1 MTTLESLYN
10 EKDQYENLK
19 VNVEKIINQLTVV
32 EDRISPLNVLE
43 AFKIN
48 EDFPESRFIDTQ
60 KDRLHSKNDILKLSV
75 IPSINAEIN
84 RLNSEIA
91 AEQRRLEEERRARE
105 EAERRAK
112 ENAIFNNQ

>member
-32 EDRISPLNVLE
+32 EDRRSPLNLSQ
-43 AFKIN
+43 AFNIN